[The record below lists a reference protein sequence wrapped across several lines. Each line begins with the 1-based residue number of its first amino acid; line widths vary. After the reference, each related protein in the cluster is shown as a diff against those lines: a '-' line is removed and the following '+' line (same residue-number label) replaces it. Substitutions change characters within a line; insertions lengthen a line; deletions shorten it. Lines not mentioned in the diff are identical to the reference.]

1 MQIKSGAHAP
11 TGSACPK
18 KAVELFFVV
27 HPKVT
32 KPLFGPFLNRDDAEC
47 GRLAIRSPGAVV
59 EACQVDCLD
68 ELTRIRAE
76 AHGEVLRAFI
86 DRQGVIG
93 G

>member
-1 MQIKSGAHAP
+1 MDNLNGAHALNGIGLP
-11 TGSACPK
+11 EKTA
-18 KAVELFFVV
+18 ELFFVT
-27 HPKVT
+27 HPKAD
-32 KPLFGPFLNRDDAEC
+32 KPLFGPFLSCDDAEC

-76 AHGEVLRAFI
+76 AHGRVMRAFI